1 LSELDIRFEIKDE
14 LYGMGGIMIGYY
26 YYKNELINGIYVEQ
40 SIINNNQ
47 YICFS
52 KLENFN
58 VYFRWQ
64 LRYRIT
70 VFDIMNKSIFQSK
83 RNFKALCISR
93 IENNI
98 VFYKNAFNEKLN
110 IKEEFIEFNLNNFSR
125 LL

>member
-1 LSELDIRFEIKDE
+1 MSELDIRFEIKDE